1 VAGQAHPVDIHVGER
16 IRLRRTML
24 GVSRQLLG
32 KALDVHPPQM
42 MKYEAGVNRVSASSL
57 LILSRLLD
65 VPIDFFFVGLDG
77 KYMPPAFAGAEEFSR
92 GGARRLVRAYCSIAN
107 PEGRAAIRTLV
118 VAIADALEKRPRD
131 ESENFT
137 GSLAQN
143 GSKSISA

>member
-1 VAGQAHPVDIHVGER
+1 
-16 IRLRRTML
+16 
-24 GVSRQLLG
+24 
-32 KALDVHPPQM
+32 M